1 VQLDAELVPGWRPWR
16 TDLQPGWKTV
26 RGKVMSRASGERG
39 RGGIAALHHNQ
50 VYAVRSE
57 AHPNGPRVYA
67 ALTCWFCRHVQDIHI
82 RPDMPPN
89 QVLRKFAQRG
99 WQVDEHRK
107 KGNICPGPHF
117 KPKEEPVS
125 APVAKLHQ
133 PETIIPMPPMPV
145 LAKIVVSI
153 DENFDKEAGAYI
165 GAMSDKM
172 IADHHGVGFAVVAK
186 IRQDAGYKIKGD
198 PAVIALRN
206 DLEAVRSMVKDLSD
220 KLAKLEAR

>member
-1 VQLDAELVPGWRPWR
+1 
-16 TDLQPGWKTV
+16 
-26 RGKVMSRASGERG
+26 
-39 RGGIAALHHNQ
+39 
-50 VYAVRSE
+50 
-57 AHPNGPRVYA
+57 
-67 ALTCWFCRHVQDIHI
+67 
-82 RPDMPPN
+82 
-89 QVLRKFAQRG
+89 
-99 WQVDEHRK
+99 
-107 KGNICPGPHF
+107 
-117 KPKEEPVS
+117 VS